1 MARLARGLWA
11 PPGDRRPLPVR
22 GDWMRQLAPP
32 EAEQVLIRCWD
43 NVSCQEEQVQHVI
56 VPGPAHGGR
65 YHGPVHAVDHTDRF
79 VAVEVP
85 HPDDDRA
92 GLVWFNVWTSRNH
105 REEFR
110 GVAFCRPVPPEVL
123 LAWQRRGWVNRFL
136 WRQEESE
143 ESEESLA

>member
-1 MARLARGLWA
+1 MPNGFLD
-11 PPGDRRPLPVR
+11 PPVGERRPLLLR
-22 GDWMRQLAPP
+22 GDWVRALTSGRMRVRAWEHPP
-32 EAEQVLIRCWD
+32 SVGEPARVEHRV
-43 NVSCQEEQVQHVI
+43 
-56 VPGPAHGGR
+56 VPWGA
-65 YHGPVHAVDHTDRF
+65 YLGPVHAVDHTDRF